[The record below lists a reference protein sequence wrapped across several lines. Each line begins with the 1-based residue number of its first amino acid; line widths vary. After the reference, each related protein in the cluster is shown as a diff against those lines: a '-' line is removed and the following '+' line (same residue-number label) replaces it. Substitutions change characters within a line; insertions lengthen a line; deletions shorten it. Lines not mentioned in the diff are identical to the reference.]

1 MNLIDHTLSWEI
13 GRVGGI
19 LAYLL
24 ASASVLIGMLV
35 SLKLRSTNW
44 PRFVTTEL
52 HRYVTVLALVF
63 TVVHGLAVWIDPFT
77 GFTPAE
83 VLVPFATHY
92 RPLWIGI
99 GIVSGYLLLAV
110 WASEYVRKW
119 IGYAWWRRF
128 HFLAFAVFVLGA
140 LHGIG
145 AGTDTGQPWALAL
158 YGTTVLAVLVLV
170 GWRLLSG
177 GDSVARGVTL
187 VGAGVAVLAVA
198 IFTLVG
204 PAQPGWNAIANA
216 GNGNGASEAW
226 LASHPDPAS
235 APATSFQA
243 DLTASLSRERL
254 SGTFD
259 GTTPGAVE
267 LRVDD
272 GGAVL
277 SLVLD
282 DGWSC
287 TGPASGADGRIIGEC
302 RASDASS
309 VQVVLSSLRR
319 ADDDRVTGA
328 IEVRPTG

>member
-13 GRVGGI
+13 ARVGGI

-24 ASASVLIGMLV
+24 ATASVLIGMLV

-77 GFTPAE
+77 GFTPSE
-83 VLVPFATHY
+83 VLVPFTSHY
-92 RPLWIGI
+92 RPLWIGM

-110 WASEYVRKW
+110 WASEYVRRW

-158 YGTTVLAVLVLV
+158 YGSTILAVLVLL

-187 VGAGVAVLAVA
+187 VATGVGVLALAV
-198 IFTLVG
+198 FTLVG

-216 GNGNGASEAW
+216 GNGNGASAAW
-226 LASHPDPAS
+226 LAAHPDSPV
-235 APATSFQA
+235 APATSFDA
-243 DLTASLSRERL
+243 DLTASLSQQRL

-259 GTTPGAVE
+259 GTTPGSVE
-267 LRVDD
+267 LRADG

-287 TGPASGADGRIIGEC
+287 TGPATGAEGRIIGEC
-302 RASDASS
+302 QGSDASS
-309 VQVVLSSLRR
+309 VEVILSSLRR
-319 ADDDRVTGA
+319 ADGDVVTGA
-328 IEVRPTG
+328 IQVRPTG